1 MTSESL
7 QPAAGPDASI
17 HDAGAAEGPNE
28 IVLFPQGLPGFES
41 CRSFVL
47 FSAEAGPLQWLS
59 SVEGAPASF
68 LTIDPKLVMPTFRYA
83 LSKTDLARLDAT
95 GATGL
100 LWLAIVLI
108 EPDGTLTAN
117 LRAPIV
123 INPASMVGQQVLP
136 QDCLYPLRH
145 VVVPA
150 SAG

>member
-7 QPAAGPDASI
+7 QPATGLDASK
-17 HDAGAAEGPNE
+17 HDAVAVEGSNE

-59 SVEGAPASF
+59 SVEGAAASF
-68 LTIDPKLVMPTFRYA
+68 LTIDPKLVMPTFRYT
-83 LSKTDLARLDAT
+83 LSRTDLARLGSTD
-95 GATGL
+95 GSGL

-123 INPASMVGQQVLP
+123 INPTSMVGQQVLP
-136 QDCLYPLRH
+136 HDCLYPLRH
-145 VVVPA
+145 VIVPA